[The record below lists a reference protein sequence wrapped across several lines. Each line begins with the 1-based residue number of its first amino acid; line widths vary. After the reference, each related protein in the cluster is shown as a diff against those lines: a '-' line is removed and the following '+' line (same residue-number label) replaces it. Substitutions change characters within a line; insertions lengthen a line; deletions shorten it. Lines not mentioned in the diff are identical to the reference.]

1 MIDNKWLADVKA
13 GDTVAIYSTGF
24 SRAHE
29 LAKVDKVT
37 AAQVVIGHS
46 RYRRSDGKKM
56 GTSGRWTSAWLCEL
70 TPQIRAEC
78 YERKIR
84 ADIARIQWD
93 KVPLANL
100 LDVLRQIPDP
110 E

>member
-1 MIDNKWLADVKA
+1 MNQNHEWLAGLKA
-13 GDTVAIYSTGF
+13 GDEVAIFAAGYGRT
-24 SRAHE
+24 HE
-29 LAKVDKVT
+29 LAKVDRVT
-37 AAQVVIGHS
+37 ATQVVIGIG
-46 RYRRSDGKKM
+46 RYRRSDGRKI
-56 GTSGRWTSAWLCEL
+56 GTSGRWTSAWLREL

-100 LDVLRQIPDP
+100 LDVLRQIP
-110 E
+110 